1 MAGHRWTE
9 KNAFAF
15 DAVLRKAASSKSDRG
30 IVTYPDRQSV
40 RFAMPTP
47 ISVFHPAT
55 PLVMADPSDKN
66 LAAFH
71 RGDRRVLQA
80 CYEDTFA
87 SVEQSVAGLLTG
99 ADRETVVQDVYFRLM
114 TDAEFRLTFQGGSLV
129 SWLRTVARNRAI
141 DFRRRYYDREQALPN
156 DGDVASENE
165 DAPSIESTV
174 DAQMLL
180 EKIRTRL
187 PAKWLPVFEQRF
199 VQGLSQREAATALG
213 QSRTTLAY
221 QEIQIRRLLQKALK
235 NGDFE

>member
-1 MAGHRWTE
+1 MSTSNSALHP
-9 KNAFAF
+9 
-15 DAVLRKAASSKSDRG
+15 AAS
-30 IVTYPDRQSV
+30 
-40 RFAMPTP
+40 
-47 ISVFHPAT
+47 
-55 PLVMADPSDKN
+55 LVMADPSDKN
-66 LAAFH
+66 LADFH
-71 RGDRRVLQA
+71 RGDRRILQA

-114 TDAEFRLTFQGGSLV
+114 TDADFRLTFQGGSLV
-129 SWLRTVARNRAI
+129 SWLRAVARNRAI
-141 DFRRRYYDREQALPN
+141 DFRRRYYNREQALPN
-156 DGDVASENE
+156 DGDISDETGN
-165 DAPSIESTV
+165 APSIEATV

-180 EKIRTRL
+180 EKVRTKL